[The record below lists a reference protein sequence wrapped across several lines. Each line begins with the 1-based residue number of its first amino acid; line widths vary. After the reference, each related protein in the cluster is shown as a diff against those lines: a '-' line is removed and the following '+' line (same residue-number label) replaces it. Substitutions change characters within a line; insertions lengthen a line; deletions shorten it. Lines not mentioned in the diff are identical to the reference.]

1 MKGYFTD
8 IEQATRENSDFRRV
22 LFTDTNSQLVLMS
35 IVPGEEIGEEVH
47 NGIDQFIRIEAG
59 TGVVTLD
66 GEAIDV
72 KDGSAVVIPSGTR
85 HNVQNTGSEDLKL
98 YTLYTPPEHKDG
110 TVHHT
115 KADAL
120 ADPHEH

>member
-8 IEQATRENSDFRRV
+8 IEQATRENTDFRRV

-47 NGIDQFIRIEAG
+47 DGIDQFIRIEAG
-59 TGVVTLD
+59 SGVVTLD
-66 GEAIDV
+66 GEAIEV
-72 KDGSAVVIPSGTR
+72 KDGSAVVIPAGTR

-98 YTLYTPPEHKDG
+98 YTLYTPPEHLDG